1 MEYIDQGL
9 SSEIIRRLYTM
20 QLVRCQKQ
28 RLAGC
33 TKKLLGKWRKMSLP
47 VKIKVSKNRNRNRRL
62 E

>member
-1 MEYIDQGL
+1 LRGKL
-9 SSEIIRRLYTM
+9 KRL
-20 QLVRCQKQ
+20 
-28 RLAGC
+28 GC